1 MRIAKSVLARSRTR
15 GQVPLSVAIV
25 LAIIA
30 VIGLAFWTREQTKPV
45 SSDGRQE
52 LVFWGNPALG
62 EDIYAVIHR
71 FEEANPQYK
80 VVMSAAAARDLTGDA
95 QRLLTAVAGG
105 VPPDVVY
112 FDRFA
117 IGEWAA
123 RGALADLTPMFAA
136 QRADDPY
143 RIDLA
148 QYYEWSV
155 AEASYRPPGSKIT
168 PRVFGVPWSADVRL
182 LFCNGDLLLQAGMVD
197 AKGNPRAPQ
206 TWDELRAAAGALTIY
221 RSAGDKRSGI
231 TRLGFAPSVGNS
243 WLYLYAFQAGGN
255 FLSADGLTVTLNSPP
270 VVRALKFMVDL
281 YDDLGGIGQVDAFQ
295 QSQSSGGDL
304 DPFLTGRLAMKI
316 DGDASVARVA
326 DFRQDMNLL
335 TAPAPMPADETAKG
349 RGPVAWSG
357 GFAFVV
363 PATSR
368 QREGAFKFIQFLS
381 SWEGTE
387 ILERG
392 KREQKQ
398 SEGRLY
404 LPEGRANR
412 VNYERLV
419 AENVDANPAV
429 PPAFKQAYRVIRDM
443 MPRTQIRPVTA
454 VGQLLWSQHVRA
466 TEAAENH
473 VYDAAVGAESK
484 PGDVDPRAV
493 EHALATMASEV
504 QNQLDSMLGPP
515 PSGVIQ
521 WASVFGGYAVLIA
534 LVIGTW
540 LAVFLTKR
548 RHKLWRRGEVAA
560 AMMFA
565 SPWLIGFVVFVG
577 GPVAF
582 SLVLSLTRYDGLNE
596 ARFLATQNF
605 RDVFHDP
612 LFYKS
617 LFNTMFMA
625 AQIPLDMAMS
635 LMIAMLLHNAVR
647 GIGFY
652 RAAFYLPVV
661 MPMVASSLLWIW
673 IFNPNVG
680 ILNVAIGWI
689 ISTPPAHWM
698 EAGISSLIGETFHF
712 SPPLWLQ
719 SADWSKPSLILMN
732 LWKAGGG
739 MLIWLAGLSAIP
751 AELYEAAKVDGA
763 GPWTRFRNVTV
774 PMLSP
779 YILFNLIVGLIG
791 TMQMFGEAYIMTA
804 GGPVDSTLFYAY
816 YLFKQAFQFFRMG
829 YASALAWILFV
840 IVLALTMAQLALSRK
855 WVHYER

>member
-1 MRIAKSVLARSRTR
+1 MRDA
-15 GQVPLSVAIV
+15 
-25 LAIIA
+25 
-30 VIGLAFWTREQTKPV
+30 
-45 SSDGRQE
+45 
-52 LVFWGNPALG
+52 
-62 EDIYAVIHR
+62 
-71 FEEANPQYK
+71 AN
-80 VVMSAAAARDLTGDA
+80 RLT
-95 QRLLTAVAGG
+95 L
-105 VPPDVVY
+105 
-112 FDRFA
+112 
-117 IGEWAA
+117 
-123 RGALADLTPMFAA
+123 
-136 QRADDPY
+136 
-143 RIDLA
+143 
-148 QYYEWSV
+148 
-155 AEASYRPPGSKIT
+155 
-168 PRVFGVPWSADVRL
+168 
-182 LFCNGDLLLQAGMVD
+182 
-197 AKGNPRAPQ
+197 
-206 TWDELRAAAGALTIY
+206 Y
-221 RSAGDKRSGI
+221 RSPGDKRSGI
-231 TRLGFAPSVGNS
+231 SRLGFAPSVGNS
-243 WLYLYAFQAGGN
+243 WLYLYAFQTGGK
-255 FLSADGLTVTLNSPP
+255 FLSDDGTTVTLNSPP

-295 QSQSSGGDL
+295 QSQSTGGDL
-304 DPFLTGRLAMKI
+304 DPFITGRLAMKI

-326 DFRQDMNLL
+326 ELRTNMNLV
-335 TAPAPMPADETAKG
+335 TSPAPMPADETAKG

-357 GFAFVV
+357 GFAFVI
-363 PATSR
+363 PTTSR
-368 QREGAFKFIQFLS
+368 QKEGAFKFVQYLS
-381 SWEGTE
+381 SWEGTQ

-392 KREQKQ
+392 KREQKE

-419 AENVDANPAV
+419 AEAVDNNPAV
-429 PPAFKQAYRVIRDM
+429 PPPFKQAYRVIRDM
-443 MPRTQIRPVTA
+443 LPRTQIRPVTA
-454 VGQLLWSQHVRA
+454 VGQVLWSQHVRA
-466 TEAAENH
+466 TEAAVNH
-473 VYDAAVGAESK
+473 VYDAQVGAQSK

-493 EHALATMASEV
+493 ERSLAVMQADV
-504 QNQLDSMLGPP
+504 QQQLDGLLGPP

-521 WASVFGGYAVLIA
+521 WPSVFLGYAVLVLIVA
-534 LVIGTW
+534 VIWFTVY
-540 LAVFLTKR
+540 LRKR
-548 RHKLWRRGEVAA
+548 RLKLWRRGEVPA
-560 AMMFA
+560 AMMFV
-565 SPWLIGFVVFVG
+565 SPWLIGFVLFVG
-577 GPVAF
+577 GPVIF
-582 SLVLSLTRYDGLNE
+582 SLVLSTTRYDGLNP
-596 ARFLATQNF
+596 ARFVSEQNF
-605 RDVFHDP
+605 KDVLGDP

-625 AQIPLDMAMS
+625 VQIPLDMAMS
-635 LMIAMLLHNAVR
+635 LAIALLLHSAVR

-661 MPMVASSLLWIW
+661 MPLVASSLLWIW

-680 ILNVAIGWI
+680 VINVAIGWVI
-689 ISTPPAHWM
+689 DTPPVHAI
-698 EAGISSLIGETFHF
+698 EAIISSLSGGPFHF

-719 SADWSKPSLILMN
+719 SAEWSKPSLIVMN